1 MEFFDQSDVQQNR
14 TLVMV
19 TAIVQ
24 LFFPIIFFLPLVA
37 CKNSAYGRFYANQGL
52 ILLVLCF
59 IMGLI
64 SRIPLIG
71 WLIGGIVALIVLIF
85 GIINVVNAYKGA
97 RKGIPVFGGIEIIK

>member
-1 MEFFDQSDVQQNR
+1 MEYFDQSDVQQNK
-14 TLVMV
+14 TIVMV
-19 TAIVQ
+19 TAIIQ

-37 CKNSAYGRFYANQGL
+37 CKGSAYGRFYANQGL
-52 ILLVLCF
+52 ILFVLCF

-64 SRIPLIG
+64 YKVSII
-71 WLIGGIVALIVLIF
+71 IGGIVALIVLIF